1 MILLYFI
8 IIPILIFIIWLVV
21 RKKWKALLWTV
32 ASLTVV
38 GIAGWYLFLSFV
50 SAAFQEKC
58 ETVKIWKIEG
68 YEIREKSCIGFA
80 GPTWSPI
87 YLYQK
92 GIEIGNVNNK
102 TDSCIVEFK
111 NDIGETLGFDLCE
124 EKMTKRKKLVPTI
137 YKNNA

>member
-58 ETVKIWKIEG
+58 ETVKIWEIEG

-80 GPTWSPI
+80 GPPWSPI

-92 GIEIGNVNNK
+92 DTEIDYVNYK
-102 TDSCIVEFK
+102 TDSCLVEFTTE
-111 NDIGETLGFDLCE
+111 IGNTLQFDLCE
-124 EKMTKRKKLVPTI
+124 EKMTEKKKTGA
-137 YKNNA
+137 NNI